1 MTKQEAAAAQARCD
15 ATNAYALVD
24 LSIIRSR
31 SDMDFDN
38 HSRED
43 IRALLSDRAE
53 LIDALKPL
61 MRCYGA
67 KSVLLDRGMT
77 TFVVELERAESLLGR
92 MGELE

>member
-43 IRALLSDRAE
+43 IRALLADRAA
-53 LIDALKPL
+53 LIEVLRPFATDAPRLVYRIAALRSDCEAAVALLK
-61 MRCYGA
+61 
-67 KSVLLDRGMT
+67 
-77 TFVVELERAESLLGR
+77 SL
-92 MGELE
+92 GEMEEK

>member
-15 ATNAYALVD
+15 ATNAYAIVD

-43 IRALLSDRAE
+43 IRALLADRAALIAALRPLADHWMYCTQMTHEHDAAGEKAYE
-53 LIDALKPL
+53 LLHSIGEID
-61 MRCYGA
+61 
-67 KSVLLDRGMT
+67 
-77 TFVVELERAESLLGR
+77 
-92 MGELE
+92 